1 MREHPVPRALRS
13 IGQGLPKRADS
24 IPPKT
29 ARNLKRLIGQ
39 GEGDDGVAVFGAEFA
54 AALGVEMMRSFLAPP
69 RSGLEMV
76 G

>member
-1 MREHPVPRALRS
+1 MS
-13 IGQGLPKRADS
+13 TGIFKQ
-24 IPPKT
+24 
-29 ARNLKRLIGQ
+29 LIGQ
-39 GEGDDGVAVFGAEFA
+39 GECDDGVAVFGAEFA